1 MFKKVLQGLNQK
13 KAKVFSLFLIC
24 SFLAWFISN
33 LSETYESRAFF
44 TLNYRNLP
52 DSLLLGK
59 NSNNEIEAKLR
70 TSGFQFLYYKIFRS
84 QIDIDVSQVEY
95 RNGQYVLSEE
105 MLRRQMDQQLSQN
118 ISLLD
123 LDRNVLDVDLYQ
135 VDSKKIPIKANLKLQ
150 LQQNHI
156 LDGKIMVSPDS
167 IEVKGPKNEIDTIKS
182 IKTAA
187 IQLTDVNEDFSSEVS
202 LVFPKGLD
210 NSIFSEG
217 RATVSGKVSKFSEKV
232 FDVPIQV
239 VNAPEGYQIRTFPNS
254 VTILC
259 KATIE
264 RLKEISA
271 SDFEIVADYG
281 QLDGSESSKLFL
293 EITESPQKVYDIK
306 LEENTVNF
314 VLEQQ

>member
-1 MFKKVLQGLNQK
+1 VFKKVLQGLNQK

-33 LSETYESRAFF
+33 LSDTYESRAFF

-105 MLRRQMDQQLSQN
+105 VLRRQMDQQLSQN